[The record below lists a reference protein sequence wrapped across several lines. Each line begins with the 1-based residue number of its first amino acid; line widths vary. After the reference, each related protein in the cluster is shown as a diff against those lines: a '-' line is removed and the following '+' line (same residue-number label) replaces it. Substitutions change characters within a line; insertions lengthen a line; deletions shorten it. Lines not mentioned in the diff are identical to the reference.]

1 MGVTEAIFLAAA
13 GFGAGAINGAA
24 GGGSL
29 ISFPALVA
37 AGHPTVVANVTS
49 TVGIWP
55 GYLGGSAAYRRAI
68 SDQRRRLFRLLP
80 AVVTGSVA
88 GVVLLLS
95 TSENLFASVA
105 PWLILGAVGL
115 FTIQPLVV
123 ARVRRHTSM
132 TEHGGLLLTT
142 GTFLASA
149 YGSYFG
155 AGLGVVLLAILGSV
169 LADDLQRL
177 NGLRGAMALV
187 INSIALVLYAIIAP
201 VAWSAVAVLSITS
214 LAGGFAGA
222 RAAQRLRP
230 AWFRAVVIV
239 FGLIAALRLLLG

>member
-1 MGVTEAIFLAAA
+1 VGITEAIFLAAA

-55 GYLGGSAAYRRAI
+55 GYVGGSAAYRSAI
-68 SDQRRRLFRLLP
+68 GSQRRRLIRLLP
-80 AVVTGSVA
+80 PVITGSVS

-105 PWLILGAVGL
+105 PWLILAAVGL
-115 FTIQPLVV
+115 FTLQPLVV
-123 ARVRRHTSM
+123 AKVRRPSPA
-132 TEHGGLLLTT
+132 TERGGLLLMI

-155 AGLGVVLLAILGSV
+155 AGLGVMLLALLGSV
-169 LADDLQRL
+169 VPDDLQHL

-201 VAWSAVAVLSITS
+201 VAWSAVAVLSIAS
-214 LAGGFAGA
+214 LVGGFTGA

-239 FGLIAALRLLLG
+239 FGLVAAVRLLIG